1 MRTFILLLTAVLF
14 LSGCK
19 QQDQSQRTFLIPEGY
34 TGWVTVHNDPS
45 AEENVKEYKVNKEGH
60 ASVNE
65 KNIHDGWAATNYF
78 YLDKDGDRKELSPG
92 KMIHGA
98 SSGDETGKDGEAY
111 FFVGDKKM
119 FETTE
124 YVPEDR

>member
-1 MRTFILLLTAVLF
+1 MKRFVIILTAAFF
-14 LSGCK
+14 LAGCPK
-19 QQDQSQRTFLIPEGY
+19 QQDESQRTFLIPEGY

-45 AEENVKEYKVNKEGH
+45 AEEKKEYKVNKEGET
-60 ASVNE
+60 SVNE

-78 YLDKDGDRKELSPG
+78 YVDENGERKELSPG

-111 FFVGDKKM
+111 FFVGDKKK

-124 YVPEDR
+124 YVPEDQ

>member
-1 MRTFILLLTAVLF
+1 LPVA
-14 LSGCK
+14 SGRI
-19 QQDQSQRTFLIPEGY
+19 SLRRTFLIHEGY
-34 TGWVTVHNDPS
+34 TGWVTVHKVNVPS

-60 ASVNE
+60 ASMNE

-92 KMIHGA
+92 KMIHGT
-98 SSGDETGKDGEAY
+98 SSGDETDKDGEAY
-111 FFVGDKKM
+111 FLVGDKKK

-124 YVPEDR
+124 